1 MSFYLTFCFCFEY
14 SSGILQKAGHD
25 VISRDNVCMGR
36 HYGLIGFG
44 PLDFLG
50 YLQVCV
56 VVTTDESVGHLCS

>member
-1 MSFYLTFCFCFEY
+1 
-14 SSGILQKAGHD
+14 
-25 VISRDNVCMGR
+25 MGR